1 MGKWLFLAA
10 LVLVGYL
17 ILKARRRS
25 RDDRRK
31 APVQTDTMVAC
42 EHCGLPLPK
51 GDSIEVDGRFFCCT
65 EHRGSGTR

>member
-42 EHCGLPLPK
+42 ERCGLHLPK
-51 GDSIEVDGRFFCCT
+51 GDSIEVDGRFFCCA
-65 EHRGSGTR
+65 EHRGSGAR